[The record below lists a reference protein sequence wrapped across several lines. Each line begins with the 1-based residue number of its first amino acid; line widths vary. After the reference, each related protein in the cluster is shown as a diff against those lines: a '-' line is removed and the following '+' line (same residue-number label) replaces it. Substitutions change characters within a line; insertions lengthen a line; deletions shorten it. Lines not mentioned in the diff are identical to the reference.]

1 MASVLRRVQSCST
14 DPPSFNDLKHP
25 GKQLPEHLAET
36 VGIKEDDI
44 LKEMK
49 VTLPIFSYAQEK
61 NLTESQMEQ
70 REGESAK
77 KEESKKKR
85 EKCLEGGKS
94 DEKNI
99 EKDKKGNCR
108 ETTKEKQQ
116 EMTGEASEPTK
127 EQDGDNTIV
136 SVDHEWDVSS
146 AG

>member
-1 MASVLRRVQSCST
+1 
-14 DPPSFNDLKHP
+14 
-25 GKQLPEHLAET
+25 
-36 VGIKEDDI
+36 
-44 LKEMK
+44 MK
-49 VTLPIFSYAQEK
+49 EK
-61 NLTESQMEQ
+61 N
-70 REGESAK
+70 R
-77 KEESKKKR
+77 KE
-85 EKCLEGGKS
+85 GKS